1 MRKLLVLAVSAAAVF
16 STCQAQAAH
25 RHRRLVKVRTESRPP
40 EGPLWYYSRPT
51 PLGAIRGKQCYSRLV
66 ENRLGWYV
74 PHQWCEAR
82 R

>member
-51 PLGAIRGKQCYSRLV
+51 PLGATATTVSDLP
-66 ENRLGWYV
+66 RLGTHRSLPGWM
-74 PHQWCEAR
+74 
-82 R
+82 